1 MRSQTKGFGPFRPS
15 HGGGDAMRGQTK
27 RQYGWLLLPILAV
40 LALMAAACGNDDD
53 QDAPAAETPAAETP
67 ADDQTAAE
75 TDEAPADDQVD
86 LGSIEVGH
94 YFGSDLGQQAI
105 IAINETFTEGE
116 VSISPIE
123 HEAFKDQIL
132 VALAGGQPPD
142 VFSYWAGARTASVQ
156 SSGYLQPITAAFD
169 GADVWGNF
177 PQALIDAGIHDG
189 DPYLLP
195 FGFHY
200 VAFFYNPKVMAD
212 AGVTEMPSTWDELIT
227 AADQIAATGV
237 KPFALGSMNRWPAQ
251 FWFDF
256 LMLRTAGPDYRA
268 KLMSGEASY
277 EDPEVTAVLER
288 WKGLVDAGYFTDDAN
303 AFDWNEAADAVANGE
318 AAMTLMGTWITGYW
332 DGNDLTPVDDY
343 DFFNF
348 PVIDPAVENAAL
360 GPIDGWVVA
369 ADAANPEGAFAL
381 LEHYASPDNQLDWA
395 IGQGALPPNANADTS
410 QLNPVMQ
417 KALTEV
423 GRADSYSFNYDLATP
438 PAVAEFGLDMFQ
450 AFMDSPSNYAD
461 LQAVTQSDAAEA
473 FSG

>member
-1 MRSQTKGFGPFRPS
+1 MTYRNKTRRS
-15 HGGGDAMRGQTK
+15 
-27 RQYGWLLLPILAV
+27 WLKLSILIV
-40 LALMAAACGNDDD
+40 LALVVAACGNDDD
-53 QDAPAAETPAAETP
+53 APEAMEPPATVAPAT
-67 ADDQTAAE
+67 
-75 TDEAPADDQVD
+75 EAPATEAGGDEPEATAAPVD

-105 IAINETFTEGE
+105 IDINQTFGMGE

-132 VALAGGQPPD
+132 VALAGGEPPD

-156 SSGYLQPITAAFD
+156 GNGHLQPITAAFD
-169 GADVWGNF
+169 GADVWNNF
-177 PQALIDAGIHDG
+177 PQALVDAGIYDG
-189 DPYLLP
+189 EPYLLP

-200 VAFFYNPKVMAD
+200 VAFFYNPQVMAD
-212 AGVTEMPSTWDELIT
+212 AGVTEMPTTWDELIA
-227 AADQIAATGV
+227 AADQIAASGA

-268 KLMSGEASY
+268 QLMSGEASY

-288 WKGLVDAGYFTDDAN
+288 WKELVDAGYFVDDAN
-303 AFDWNEAADAVANGE
+303 AYTWTDAADAVANGE

-332 DGNDLTPVDDY
+332 DGNGLVPVDDY

-360 GPIDGWVVA
+360 GPIDGWVVTA
-369 ADAANPEGAFAL
+369 AAANPEGSFAL
-381 LEHYASPDNQLDWA
+381 LEHYASPENQLDWA
-395 IGQGALPPNANADTS
+395 IGQGALPPNSNADTS

-417 KALTEV
+417 KALGEV
-423 GRADSYSFNYDLATP
+423 EVADSYSFNYDLATP

-450 AFMDSPSNYAD
+450 AFMDNPAGYAD
-461 LQAVTQSDAAEA
+461 LQADTQSAAAEA
-473 FSG
+473 FAG